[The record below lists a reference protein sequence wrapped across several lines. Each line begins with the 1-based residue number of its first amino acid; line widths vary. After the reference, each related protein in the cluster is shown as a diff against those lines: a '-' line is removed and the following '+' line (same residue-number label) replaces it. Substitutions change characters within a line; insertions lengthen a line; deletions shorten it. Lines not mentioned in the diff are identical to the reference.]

1 MPRAAVVA
9 RRLSATIRPC
19 VWALQDVDTTRM
31 KADSMVVFVIGS
43 GKRIGAPTLPRI
55 HVATVSGGLPED
67 RARRTGIG
75 LGPPPET
82 QKTGKP
88 VGHKSSTKRCALS
101 LPANCLSKMSACY
114 DYRQEK
120 STFHDLDTRDNRPL
134 IGQVDTGGGSSNRMS
149 HFSQLVML
157 VPPETNAYCL
167 AILWNLKEKG
177 MVLTWQ
183 WEDGVLQVWADTDRI
198 VRKASI
204 PEGVSNAWL
213 LRLIEATQCHDYCLS
228 QDAED
233 SGTDFSFLGS
243 SLHQTILQLA

>member
-1 MPRAAVVA
+1 M
-9 RRLSATIRPC
+9 
-19 VWALQDVDTTRM
+19 
-31 KADSMVVFVIGS
+31 
-43 GKRIGAPTLPRI
+43 
-55 HVATVSGGLPED
+55 GL
-67 RARRTGIG
+67 
-75 LGPPPET
+75 
-82 QKTGKP
+82 
-88 VGHKSSTKRCALS
+88 KSSTKRCALT
-101 LPANCLSKMSACY
+101 LPASVKTNCLSKMSACY